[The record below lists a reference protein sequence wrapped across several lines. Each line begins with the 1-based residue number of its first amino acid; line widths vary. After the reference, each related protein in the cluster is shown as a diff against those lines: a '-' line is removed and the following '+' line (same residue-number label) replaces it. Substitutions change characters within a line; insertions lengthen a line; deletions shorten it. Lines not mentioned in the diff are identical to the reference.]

1 MRELKHVICCYGST
15 RPVRKTI
22 DDYGSQVMIG
32 SQGNIPSGMNG
43 NAPFM
48 PMGGSYDE
56 EGPDSA
62 PPGDDVYFPSSLQG
76 NNKQGYN

>member
-32 SQGNIPSGMNG
+32 TGSAPSGMNG
-43 NAPFM
+43 SVPYM
-48 PMGGSYDE
+48 PTSGSYDD
-56 EGPDSA
+56 GTDD
-62 PPGDDVYFPSSLQG
+62 PGRDGNGGQYFPATNNQG
-76 NNKQGYN
+76 TKQGY

>member
-32 SQGNIPSGMNG
+32 AGSAPSGMNG
-43 NAPFM
+43 SAPYM
-48 PMGGSYDE
+48 PTSGSYDRDDGTDGGV
-56 EGPDSA
+56 GPNPGGDYY
-62 PPGDDVYFPSSLQG
+62 PPSMQG
-76 NNKQGYN
+76 KQGY